1 VTAYDPPVRTWP
13 LVVLPFCSLVTAC
26 SGATT
31 SSGTSTSALP
41 VGSLAPTTVAVA
53 ETTTTTAAPTTT
65 AAVVTRTKAEREERM
80 IAMLTKE
87 VRDQLPE
94 YEAHGIDLLD
104 VVGVTAEGD
113 QFHVRWT
120 PDEGVRLSDDT
131 RDIRWYSMSK
141 TLNAVWLMKL
151 VEDGVVGLD
160 DPIGTYLPEVP
171 HGDEITLHMLAMHR
185 SGIPPAYDSTET
197 MTAWPSVVD
206 IGADVRAWMAT
217 GELSSEPGKGFG
229 YSRVGYALLSWALE
243 RASGVSW
250 QDAMRAIAGEAG
262 VEITIDEDLAAPGT
276 PNHHP
281 GEGDYHGGGYSAG
294 GISSDISA
302 IPALFHW
309 VFTEYLAPESVTA
322 MVRAD
327 PDMGMFKYASGLTF
341 GCPCEETDEYM
352 VGSRVGHGGPN
363 AWWEYELA
371 SSATVLFAPTAIA
384 DATGWITAVIRPSIH
399 TKLFN
404 QLAR

>member
-1 VTAYDPPVRTWP
+1 MSRRLPLP
-13 LVVLPFCSLVTAC
+13 LVVVAGLVAC
-26 SGATT
+26 SGGSP
-31 SSGTSTSALP
+31 SSSPEVSTLP
-41 VGSLAPTTVAVA
+41 VGSLTSTTVMVA
-53 ETTTTTAAPTTT
+53 DDTTTTVAPTTT
-65 AAVVTRTKAEREERM
+65 STAVVTRTKAEREERM

-87 VRDQLPE
+87 IREQLPE

-104 VVGVTAEGD
+104 VVGITAEGD
-113 QFHVRWT
+113 QIHVRWT
-120 PDEGVRLSDDT
+120 PDAGVRLSDDT
-131 RDIRWYSMSK
+131 RDVRWYSMSK

-151 VEDGVVGLD
+151 VEQGVVGLD
-160 DPIGTYLPEVP
+160 DPVGTYLPEVP

-185 SGIPPAYDSTET
+185 SGIPPAYDTEES
-197 MTAWPSVVD
+197 MSSWPSAVD
-206 IGADVRAWMAT
+206 VGADVRAWMAT
-217 GELSSEPGKGFG
+217 GELSSAPGTGFG

-250 QDAMRAIAGEAG
+250 QDAMRAIAADAG

-281 GEGDYHGGGYSAG
+281 GEGEYHGGGYSAG
-294 GISSDISA
+294 GISSDIA
-302 IPALFHW
+302 VIPALFHW
-309 VFTEYLAPESVTA
+309 VFTEYLAPETVAA

-327 PDMGMFKYASGLTF
+327 PDMGMFKYATGLTF

-352 VGSRVGHGGPN
+352 LGSRVGHGGPN

-371 SSATVLFAPTAIA
+371 SSATVLFAPTVIA
-384 DATGWITAVIRPSIH
+384 DATGWITAVIRPTIH